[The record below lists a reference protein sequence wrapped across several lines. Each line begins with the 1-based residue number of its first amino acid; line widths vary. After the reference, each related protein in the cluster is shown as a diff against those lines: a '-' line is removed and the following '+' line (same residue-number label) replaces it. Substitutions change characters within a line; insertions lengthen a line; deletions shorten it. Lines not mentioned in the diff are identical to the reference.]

1 MIRITVVVA
10 LFTDLPEPEL
20 HAWIARG
27 WVRPEREP
35 SGDWLFA
42 EIDVARTR
50 LVHDLRRQLDID
62 EDTLPVVLS
71 LVDQVYDLRRALRTV
86 MDAIE
91 SQPEHVRA
99 AVRGLVQTMRHE

>member
-1 MIRITVVVA
+1 MIHFTAVVA

-27 WVRPEREP
+27 WVRPEREA
-35 SGDWLFA
+35 SGDWVFA
-42 EIDVARTR
+42 DIDIARIR

-62 EDTLPVVLS
+62 EETLPVVLS

-91 SQPEHVRA
+91 SQPEPVRA
-99 AVRGLVQTMRHE
+99 AVRGLVSNMASD